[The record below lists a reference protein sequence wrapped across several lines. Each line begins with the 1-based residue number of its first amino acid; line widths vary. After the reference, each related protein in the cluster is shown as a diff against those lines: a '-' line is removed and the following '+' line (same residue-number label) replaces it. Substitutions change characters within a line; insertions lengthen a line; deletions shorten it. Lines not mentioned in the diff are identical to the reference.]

1 LRRVVLDVGR
11 GRCRITNGTQEVRLV
26 TGGSNFSEAAIE
38 LSKKE
43 KKQLHVLSN
52 AKGVRDGSQVRG
64 SCVLVLTVRVHV
76 TSV

>member
-11 GRCRITNGTQEVRLV
+11 GRCRITNGTKEVRLV
-26 TGGSNFSEAAIE
+26 AGGSNFSEAAIE
-38 LSKKE
+38 LYKKE
-43 KKQLHVLSN
+43 KKQLLSN